1 MDNGSAAERRAGRS
15 RARETRA
22 VADHTEP
29 VLLADITSAADAT
42 LAEHAAARDQKA
54 FAEIYRRHGDVCF
67 GLARRV
73 LADRSLAEEAV
84 QEVFVRF
91 WDDPMRFDP
100 ARGTLRS
107 YLLASV
113 HGRSVD
119 LVRAETS
126 RRGREARDAA
136 RSAVALDDLERH
148 VLDLTQAEAVRTALA
163 TLDAPEREAIELA
176 YFGGHTYRDVAQLLE
191 TPEGTIKSRIRA
203 GLHRL
208 RAALIDA
215 GYPQP

>member
-1 MDNGSAAERRAGRS
+1 MVRESPTERRAGRL
-15 RARETRA
+15 RNRENLAIGDRTA
-22 VADHTEP
+22 SSLVDVA
-29 VLLADITSAADAT
+29 SAADAA
-42 LAEHAAARDQKA
+42 LACGVVARDQQA

-91 WDDPMRFDP
+91 WNDAARFDSE
-100 ARGTLRS
+100 RGTLRS
-107 YLLASV
+107 YLLAAV
-113 HGRSVD
+113 HGRAVD
-119 LVRAETS
+119 LVRAES
-126 RRGREARDAA
+126 ARRGREARDAA
-136 RSAVALDDLERH
+136 RSAAALDDLERH
-148 VLDLTQAEAVRTALA
+148 VLDLTQAEAVRAALA
-163 TLDAPEREAIELA
+163 TLEVGERQAIELA
-176 YFGGHTYRDVAQLLE
+176 YFGGHSYRDVAQLLE